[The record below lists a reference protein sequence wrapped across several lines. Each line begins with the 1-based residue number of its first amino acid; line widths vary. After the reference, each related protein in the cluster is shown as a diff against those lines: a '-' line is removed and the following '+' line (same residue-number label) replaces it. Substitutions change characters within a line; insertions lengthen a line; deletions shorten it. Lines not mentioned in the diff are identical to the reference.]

1 MRKTKIICTLG
12 PNVDDYNVFLKLGE
26 YMDVARFNFSHGDY
40 EEHKKRLENLKRVR
54 KELDRE
60 IPALLDTKGPE
71 IRTGNL
77 KEGKKVLLKEG
88 NEIILTTD
96 EVVGDEN
103 RIYINYESLIDDV
116 KLNSKILIDDG
127 LIELEVIDKKN
138 KEIKCKILSGGELG
152 EKKGVNIPS
161 IKINLPDL
169 TEKDIQDI
177 KFGIKEDFDIIAASF
192 VRSANCINQIRD
204 ILKRENAEKIIIAK
218 VENSEGLENIDEI
231 IDAADGIMIARG
243 DLGVE
248 VNPTE
253 LPWLQKE
260 IIKKCNAKGKIVVTA
275 TQMLDSMIRNIRP
288 TRAEV
293 TDVANAIY
301 DGTDVIM
308 LSGETANGKYPIEA
322 IKMMDEICRASEKN
336 VDYTDRRERLFQSKV
351 LHTITNTM
359 CREVSY
365 TADILNAK
373 AIVAPTN
380 SGNTARVLS
389 KFKPEVP
396 IYALT
401 DNEKVVRKMMIYFGV
416 IPILMK
422 NKPKETDEMLDESIK
437 LLKEKNYLA
446 INDLIVVTFGVNQ
459 INQKTHTNAMRVQVV
474 L

>member
-12 PNVDDYNVFLKLGE
+12 PNVDNYDVFLELGKS
-26 YMDVARFNFSHGDY
+26 MDVSRFNFSHGDY
-40 EEHKKRLENLKRVR
+40 EEHKKRLENLKKVR
-54 KELDRE
+54 KELNRE

-77 KEGKKVLLKEG
+77 KDGKKVFLKEG
-88 NEIILTTD
+88 NKIILTTN
-96 EVVGDEN
+96 EEVGDEN
-103 RIYINYESLIDDV
+103 RIYINYESLVNDV
-116 KLNSKILIDDG
+116 KIGSKILIDDG
-127 LIELEVIDKKN
+127 LIELEVLDIKE
-138 KEIKCKILSGGELG
+138 KEINCKILSGGELG

-169 TEKDIQDI
+169 TEKDIKDI
-177 KFGIKEDFDIIAASF
+177 EFGIKEDFDIIAASF
-192 VRSANCINQIRD
+192 VRNANCI
-204 ILKRENAEKIIIAK
+204 K
-218 VENSEGLENIDEI
+218 
-231 IDAADGIMIARG
+231 IMIARG

-336 VDYTDRRERLFQSKV
+336 VDYTDRRERLFQNKV

-396 IYALT
+396 IFALSN
-401 DNEKVVRKMMIYFGV
+401 DEKIVRKMMIYFGV
-416 IPILMK
+416 IPIYMEE
-422 NKPKETDEMLDESIK
+422 KPKETDEMLDRSIK
-437 LLKEKNYLA
+437 LLKEKNHLS

-459 INQKTHTNAMRVQVV
+459 MNQKTHTNAMRVQVV

>member
-1 MRKTKIICTLG
+1 
-12 PNVDDYNVFLKLGE
+12 
-26 YMDVARFNFSHGDY
+26 
-40 EEHKKRLENLKRVR
+40 
-54 KELDRE
+54 
-60 IPALLDTKGPE
+60 
-71 IRTGNL
+71 
-77 KEGKKVLLKEG
+77 
-88 NEIILTTD
+88 
-96 EVVGDEN
+96 
-103 RIYINYESLIDDV
+103 
-116 KLNSKILIDDG
+116 
-127 LIELEVIDKKN
+127 
-138 KEIKCKILSGGELG
+138 
-152 EKKGVNIPS
+152 
-161 IKINLPDL
+161 
-169 TEKDIQDI
+169 
-177 KFGIKEDFDIIAASF
+177 
-192 VRSANCINQIRD
+192 
-204 ILKRENAEKIIIAK
+204 
-218 VENSEGLENIDEI
+218 
-231 IDAADGIMIARG
+231 MIARG

-336 VDYTDRRERLFQSKV
+336 VDYTDRRERLFQNKV

-396 IYALT
+396 IFALSN
-401 DNEKVVRKMMIYFGV
+401 DEKIVRKMMIYFGV
-416 IPILMK
+416 IPIYMEE
-422 NKPKETDEMLDESIK
+422 KPKETDEMLDRSIK
-437 LLKEKNYLA
+437 LLKEKNHLS

-459 INQKTHTNAMRVQVV
+459 MNQKTHTNAMRVQVV

>member
-12 PNVDDYNVFLKLGE
+12 PNVDNYDVFLELGKS
-26 YMDVARFNFSHGDY
+26 MDVARFNFSHGDY
-40 EEHKKRLENLKRVR
+40 EEHKKRLENLKKVR
-54 KELDRE
+54 KELNRE

-77 KEGKKVLLKEG
+77 KDGKKVFLKES
-88 NEIILTTD
+88 NEVILTTD
-96 EVVGDEN
+96 EIIGDEKK
-103 RIYINYESLIDDV
+103 IYINYKSLTRDV
-116 KLNSKILIDDG
+116 KIGSKILIDDG
-127 LIELEVIDKKN
+127 LIELEVLDIKE
-138 KEIKCKILSGGELG
+138 KEINCKILSGGELG

-169 TEKDIQDI
+169 TEKDIKDI
-177 KFGIKEDFDIIAASF
+177 EFGIKEDFDIIAASF
-192 VRSANCINQIRD
+192 VRNANCINQIRD

-336 VDYTDRRERLFQSKV
+336 VDYTDRRERLFQNKV

-396 IYALT
+396 IFALSN
-401 DNEKVVRKMMIYFGV
+401 DEKVVRKMMIYFGV
-416 IPILMK
+416 IPIYMEE
-422 NKPKETDEMLDESIK
+422 KPKETDEMLDRSIK
-437 LLKEKNYLA
+437 LLKEKNYLS

-459 INQKTHTNAMRVQVV
+459 MNQKTHTNAMRVQVV